1 MTNPPPAAPPP
12 PGATPAG
19 PEAGAPE
26 IPVRP
31 LAAWALLALAGTLI
45 VFTVISWI
53 FPPYRTDFV
62 DRVDSPQLTSIAVM
76 AAPLLAVLIATKAG
90 PTLPQARLMSLVG
103 MLEYVV
109 ALVFGALSF
118 LLTIAARFDVGGR
131 GALYAFGGIIAG
143 FGDIIVDLLSLSLLA
158 LAGLWV
164 YQVFQNLG
172 GRLPSVNVRT

>member
-1 MTNPPPAAPPP
+1 MTVRPPAPTP
-12 PGATPAG
+12 PGATPSG
-19 PEAGAPE
+19 PKPAPE
-26 IPVRP
+26 IPVRL

-45 VFTVISWI
+45 VFSIVSWV
-53 FPPYRTDFV
+53 FPPFRTDFV
-62 DRVDSPQLTSIAVM
+62 GRVDTPQLTSITVM